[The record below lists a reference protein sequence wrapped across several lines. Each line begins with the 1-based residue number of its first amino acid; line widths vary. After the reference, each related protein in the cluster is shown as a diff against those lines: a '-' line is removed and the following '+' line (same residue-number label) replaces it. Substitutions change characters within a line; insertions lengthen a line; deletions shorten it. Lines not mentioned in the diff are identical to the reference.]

1 MAGPSQTVMLLAA
14 LTSIFT
20 LSRMANADTLSTIG
34 VNWGIQMTHPIPPA
48 IVVDMLKA
56 NGIKK
61 VKLFD
66 ADDWTMSAFVGS
78 NIEVMVGIPNDLLD
92 RMSSKY
98 SHAKD
103 WVKNNVTRYAKDG
116 GVNIK

>member
-1 MAGPSQTVMLLAA
+1 MAEPSWTVMLLVTFMA
-14 LTSIFT
+14 IFAS
-20 LSRMANADTLSTIG
+20 SRIANAETLGTIG
-34 VNWGIQMTHPIPPA
+34 VNWGIQMTHPIPPK

-66 ADDWTMSAFVGS
+66 ADDWTLSALVGS
-78 NIEVMVGIPNDLLD
+78 NIEVMVGIPNDMLD
-92 RMSSKY
+92 RISKY

-103 WVKNNVTRYAKDG
+103 WVKNNVTQYVKDG